1 MKGWDIVYS
10 NEGKKRYEFAKR
22 NRTKIISV
30 ILNKNKAKSSILSK
44 IAERDLPNCFSV
56 ISKGLS
62 ISFKKFGNV
71 ALLDSVGFESPLFE
85 SDGEEYWLKSE
96 KKKKKEHFIKIWIIW
111 KNKLKILK
119 KIEMLIK
126 LRIWKWIFSFEK

>member
-1 MKGWDIVYS
+1 MVYCIFWRR
-10 NEGKKRYEFAKR
+10 EKKKYEFAKR

-30 ILNKNKAKSSILSK
+30 IWNKNEAKSSILSK

-71 ALLDSVGFESPLFE
+71 ALLDSVGFESSLFE
-85 SDGEEYWLKSE
+85 IDDEEYWLKSD
-96 KKKKKEHFIKIWIIW
+96 KKE
-111 KNKLKILK
+111 
-119 KIEMLIK
+119 
-126 LRIWKWIFSFEK
+126 EKGTFY

>member
-10 NEGKKRYEFAKR
+10 NDGKKRYEFAKR

-30 ILNKNKAKSSILSK
+30 IWNKNKAKSSILSK
-44 IAERDLPNCFSV
+44 MAERDLPNCFSV

-71 ALLDSVGFESPLFE
+71 ALLDSVGFESSLFE
-85 SDGEEYWLKSE
+85 TDDEEYWLKSD
-96 KKKKKEHFIKIWIIW
+96 KKE
-111 KNKLKILK
+111 
-119 KIEMLIK
+119 
-126 LRIWKWIFSFEK
+126 EKGTFY

>member
-44 IAERDLPNCFSV
+44 MAERDLPNCFSV

-111 KNKLKILK
+111 KNKSKI
-119 KIEMLIK
+119 
-126 LRIWKWIFSFEK
+126 